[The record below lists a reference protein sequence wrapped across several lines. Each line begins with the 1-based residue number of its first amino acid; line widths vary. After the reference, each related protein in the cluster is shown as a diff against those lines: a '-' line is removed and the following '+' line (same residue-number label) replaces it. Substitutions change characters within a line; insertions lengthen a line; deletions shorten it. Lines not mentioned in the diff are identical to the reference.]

1 MITISF
7 SAADFLAIAEEYKL
21 TAKKGRIISAVKVLA
36 SAQVTGFEREEC
48 EVEEG
53 SAAN

>member
-1 MITISF
+1 MITISC

-21 TAKKGRIISAVKVLA
+21 TAKKGRIKSAVKVLA
-36 SAQVTGFEREEC
+36 SSDVTGFDGDDC